1 VQHSSSRSR
10 FLFFFNQCCLVLVL
24 VVVLVRELSLGVVSS
39 VFNFSFKK
47 TILLTSTVFMSSFP
61 KFGVF
66 GLQTRAWWGRSLT
79 ALLHIHVSKYEGKR
93 LLTTFKS
100 HLDHRETEKQQPT

>member
-10 FLFFFNQCCLVLVL
+10 FFFNQWCCLVL

-61 KFGVF
+61 KLWVF
-66 GLQTRAWWGRSLT
+66 GLQTRAWGVRLLT